1 MNTAFILR
9 TPTANLRISFDFTY
23 LYLGLKEGVKTKKS
37 GHLTAL
43 FYSFLSNNLLDGVLK
58 LFVSYNLLCEHIGT
72 GLR

>member
-23 LYLGLKEGVKTKKS
+23 LYFCINRGVKTKKS

>member
-43 FYSFLSNNLLDGVLK
+43 FYSSYQTTYLMAFLSCSSVTICSVN
-58 LFVSYNLLCEHIGT
+58 I
-72 GLR
+72 